1 MKLAPEYITEFID
14 LHEEL
19 AGLVALTDD
28 LSESID
34 NKDEDL
40 TITFHLLEIAFTH
53 ICLYKKKRNYPLAYS
68 NNLANL
74 RDRQAKLSGKGMRN
88 APPEKVR

>member
-1 MKLAPEYITEFID
+1 MKLAPEYIPDFID

-40 TITFHLLEIAFTH
+40 TIAFHLLEIAFTH
-53 ICLYKKKRNYPLAYS
+53 VCLYKKKNRIVIPKL
-68 NNLANL
+68 NLDAAHKEQPAS
-74 RDRQAKLSGKGMRN
+74 D
-88 APPEKVR
+88 